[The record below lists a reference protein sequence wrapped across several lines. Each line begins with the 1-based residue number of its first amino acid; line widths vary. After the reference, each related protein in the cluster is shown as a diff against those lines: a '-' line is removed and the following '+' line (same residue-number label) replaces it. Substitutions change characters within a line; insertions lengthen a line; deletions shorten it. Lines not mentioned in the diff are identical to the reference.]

1 MNIEIIG
8 VPLYYGCDNPGTEQA
23 YEIFCRRGIQQLAEK
38 NGHIVAENKEV
49 EVPSIINKWADPTMK
64 YLQEVQTTCKNLENA
79 VAQAKKRGSFPL
91 VIGGDHALGIGTI
104 AGLSHVVD
112 KEDLTVIWVD
122 AHTDINTNES
132 SASHNIHGM
141 PLAACLGLGSQ
152 KLVDG
157 FGREKIKLLPQNLF
171 FIGSRSVDPGEE
183 EILKQHNIRCFSMG
197 KVREKGIEQAT
208 KELLSQVKTKYIHV
222 SFDVDFMDG
231 TEYFATGL
239 PVLNGPSVA
248 QTHQCLKTL
257 LADERVGSMDFV
269 EYSPKND
276 GDGKGLAICFD

>member
-1 MNIEIIG
+1 
-8 VPLYYGCDNPGTEQA
+8 
-23 YEIFCRRGIQQLAEK
+23 
-38 NGHIVAENKEV
+38 
-49 EVPSIINKWADPTMK
+49 
-64 YLQEVQTTCKNLENA
+64 
-79 VAQAKKRGSFPL
+79 
-91 VIGGDHALGIGTI
+91 
-104 AGLSHVVD
+104 
-112 KEDLTVIWVD
+112 
-122 AHTDINTNES
+122 
-132 SASHNIHGM
+132 
-141 PLAACLGLGSQ
+141 
-152 KLVDG
+152 
-157 FGREKIKLLPQNLF
+157 
-171 FIGSRSVDPGEE
+171 
-183 EILKQHNIRCFSMG
+183 MG

-276 GDGKGLAICFD
+276 GDGKGLAICFDLLQSCFEAIK